1 MKTIKKRLASQLF
14 SAAFFLFSLLLTV
27 TSKANQHAAFVVITH
42 PVQSEPALGVA
53 IPKLEF
59 ADDVRAYIKSVLA
72 APIPS
77 NYVLPTDI
85 SSQKEYE
92 KAVAIISVH
101 FPEFKELEG
110 DDLLRAV
117 KKNPLKYQALILE
130 AKSVREMFF
139 PGSQPKAT
147 K

>member
-1 MKTIKKRLASQLF
+1 M
-14 SAAFFLFSLLLTV
+14 AAFFFFSLV
-27 TSKANQHAAFVVITH
+27 FSISSQANDNSVLWRIIT

-72 APIPS
+72 APIPA
-77 NYVLPTDI
+77 NYVLPKDI

-92 KAVAIISVH
+92 KAVAVINVH
-101 FPEFKELEG
+101 FPEFSELEG

-117 KKNPLKYQALILE
+117 KQNPLKYQALILE
-130 AKSVREMFF
+130 AKCVREMFF